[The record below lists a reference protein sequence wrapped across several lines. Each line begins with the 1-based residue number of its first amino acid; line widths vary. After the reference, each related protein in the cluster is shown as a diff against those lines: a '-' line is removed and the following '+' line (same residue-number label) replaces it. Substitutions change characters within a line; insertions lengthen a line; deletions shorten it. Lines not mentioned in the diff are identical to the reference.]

1 MIFFDRVFGFL
12 TSIYH
17 LLQNFKSNSGSQK
30 RQWNSQIFFSGCI
43 RAAAAWQQNS
53 SRSYHCC
60 LLALNHVCIL
70 AYIECQC
77 QIILIRK
84 QNHYFLKHDTFFNCI
99 LENHIKIFIRF
110 KTFLTWKIWEV
121 SLCLKCRIL
130 LQWVLFPKINLRSI
144 KCSDFCKIWDLFSTW
159 KLAI

>member
-43 RAAAAWQQNS
+43 RAAAAWQQSS
-53 SRSYHCC
+53 SRSNHCC

-77 QIILIRK
+77 QTNSYKETQSLLFETWYFFQIHFWK
-84 QNHYFLKHDTFFNCI
+84 SYQNVHPTQNIFDLKN
-99 LENHIKIFIRF
+99 LK
-110 KTFLTWKIWEV
+110 V

-130 LQWVLFPKINLRSI
+130 QQWVLFPKINVRSI

-159 KLAI
+159 KQAI

>member
-99 LENHIKIFIRF
+99 LKNHIKIFIRF

-130 LQWVLFPKINLRSI
+130 LQWVLFFQNSLKSI
-144 KCSDFCKIWDLFSTW
+144 DCTLMLQ
-159 KLAI
+159 KLPIFPTV